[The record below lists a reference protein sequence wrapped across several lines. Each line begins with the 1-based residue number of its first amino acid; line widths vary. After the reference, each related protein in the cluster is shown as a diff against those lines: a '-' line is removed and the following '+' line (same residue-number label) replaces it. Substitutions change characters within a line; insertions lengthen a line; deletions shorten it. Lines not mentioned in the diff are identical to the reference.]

1 MNVHSQKRG
10 RGRPAIDGLRQRI
23 LDAAL
28 RVFAERGFHGA
39 AVPLVAAAA
48 QIATGT
54 LYRYFDSKEQL
65 VNEVYRDAKARL
77 GAALLE
83 GLDLNGEP
91 EALFAAIWLRV
102 VRFARAQPLAFRFLE
117 MQDHTPYLDA
127 RSRDLERA
135 VLDPIWL
142 GATRLSRAAGG
153 RGRMPADV
161 AIAFVWG
168 ALVGLFK
175 AERLGYLT
183 LTNATINS
191 ARAAAWSAIAGPT
204 PQRRSAWTP
213 EAKPSTSP
221 SSARRRP
228 TRR

>member
-1 MNVHSQKRG
+1 MNVHSQNTKT

-28 RVFAERGFHGA
+28 RVFAERGYHGT
-39 AVPLVAAAA
+39 AVPLVAGGAR
-48 QIATGT
+48 IATGT
-54 LYRYFDSKEQL
+54 LYRYFASKEEL

-83 GLDLNGEP
+83 GLDVDGEP
-91 EALFAAIWLRV
+91 AALFVEIWRRL
-102 VRFARAQPLAFRFLE
+102 VRFVRSQPLAFRFLE

-135 VLDPIWL
+135 VLGPIWL
-142 GATRLSRAAGG
+142 GAARFRRAAGG
-153 RGRMPADV
+153 RGRMPPDV

-175 AERLGYLT
+175 AERLGYLA
-183 LTNATINS
+183 LTDAALSS
-191 ARAAAWSAIAGPT
+191 ACAAAWTALAEPIAAKR
-204 PQRRSAWTP
+204 RRS
-213 EAKPSTSP
+213 
-221 SSARRRP
+221 
-228 TRR
+228 